1 MKKDTFIQAV
11 AIQDELKAIYED
23 LKALADVENAYE
35 VGFKKDNVLITF
47 RNVDEKTKKDA
58 WEMVHDDLIRRKEN
72 ALRRFEEL

>member
-1 MKKDTFIQAV
+1 MKKDIFVQAV
-11 AIQDELKAIYED
+11 AIQDELKTIYED

-47 RNVDEKTKKDA
+47 RNVDEETKKNA
-58 WEMVHDDLIRRKEN
+58 WEMVHDDLIRRKED

>member
-72 ALRRFEEL
+72 ALRRF

>member
-47 RNVDEKTKKDA
+47 RNVDEETKKDA
-58 WEMVHDDLIRRKEN
+58 WEMVHDDLIRKKEN
-72 ALRRFEEL
+72 ALRKFEEL